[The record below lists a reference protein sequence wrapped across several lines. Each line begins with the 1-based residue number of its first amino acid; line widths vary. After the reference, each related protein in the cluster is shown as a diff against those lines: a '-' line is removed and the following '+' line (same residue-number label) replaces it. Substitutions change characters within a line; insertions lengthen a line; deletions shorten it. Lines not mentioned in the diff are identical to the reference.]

1 MLFFRERIGQSVH
14 GSVMTLQA
22 GQERN
27 PLIPATD
34 AAGALAS
41 VRASGSTA
49 LLLGFGNV
57 LLGDDGAGVR
67 LLERL
72 QSELGPGVANFVDG
86 GTLSFSLLPYM
97 QGTESLV
104 VIDAANL
111 NATSGSIEL
120 FEGGE
125 MDRFLATARRRTV
138 HEIGLIDLLDMA
150 RLQDCLPAR
159 RALLCIQPARIDWSE
174 ALSTPVLRALPDAI
188 RVARAL
194 LRRWD
199 IL

>member
-1 MLFFRERIGQSVH
+1 MV
-14 GSVMTLQA
+14 TLQA
-22 GQERN
+22 GQDRS
-27 PLIPATD
+27 PLTPATH
-34 AAGALAS
+34 AAGTSAS
-41 VRASGSTA
+41 AGAGASTA

-67 LLERL
+67 LLEQL
-72 QSELGPGVANFVDG
+72 QCELGPQVANFVDG

-97 QGTESLV
+97 QGTESLL
-104 VIDAANL
+104 VIDAADL
-111 NATSGSIEL
+111 NAASGSIGL
-120 FEGGE
+120 FEGAA
-125 MDRFLATARRRTV
+125 MDQFLATTRRRTV
-138 HEIGLIDLLDMA
+138 HELGLIDLLDMA

-174 ALSTPVLRALPDAI
+174 ALSTPVLRALPDAM

-194 LRRWD
+194 LRRWE